1 MNSVPYITKLC
12 KSKGKFLK
20 TLQVFYTLQI
30 EKLVYAAY
38 KVYKVLLN

>member
-20 TLQVFYTLQI
+20 TLQVFYTLRAQN
-30 EKLVYAAY
+30 LVNAIY
-38 KVYKVLLN
+38 KIYEVILI